1 MFVCFGATVTT
12 LLVLSSSSSSSTSSP
27 ASSASSPS
35 SSSSWTSP
43 RNSPPSSSLKKA
55 FEGWGGGKGA
65 KKCKKCKKR
74 ELAPFPLQSI
84 RGGKRHHG
92 RNAIYTT
99 CFASL
104 LTPAL
109 PVLLLASCYPIES
122 SQELG
127 EECEYSLLPKKK
139 KGRRGKQKGQKKTQR
154 KPPPPPDVESVA
166 FVSVRT
172 IRIVL
177 LPAIKLDGPQQV
189 LVERGVLEKE
199 GDGFSVVCATACLGE
214 LCLMEKKVGSQRVL
228 TKEREKK
235 KRDKR
240 TKATHRGANVDGLD
254 TAALS
259 LLPLVGDS
267 VGDNELLELRVVEGL
282 DGVAAEDAVGDNG
295 DGGFGAVGH
304 DDVGGLAQ
312 GAACVGHV
320 VYNDGNLVRDIAYED
335 HAGDF
340 VRAGALLV
348 DEGES
353 EV

>member
-1 MFVCFGATVTT
+1 MNTPF
-12 LLVLSSSSSSSTSSP
+12 
-27 ASSASSPS
+27 
-35 SSSSWTSP
+35 SP
-43 RNSPPSSSLKKA
+43 RI
-55 FEGWGGGKGA
+55 KGA
-65 KKCKKCKKR
+65 ERK
-74 ELAPFPLQSI
+74 A
-84 RGGKRHHG
+84 
-92 RNAIYTT
+92 
-99 CFASL
+99 
-104 LTPAL
+104 
-109 PVLLLASCYPIES
+109 
-122 SQELG
+122 
-127 EECEYSLLPKKK
+127 
-139 KGRRGKQKGQKKTQR
+139 KGTKKKTQR
-154 KPPPPPDVESVA
+154 KPPPPDVESVA
-166 FVSVRT
+166 FVSMRT